1 MGVGN
6 SLTQM
11 FTAPIIENEHAGRG
25 SVVLRVRVPHTVA
38 TQARAGQFV
47 HVRTSGSADQ
57 WDPLLR
63 RPMSLL
69 GVDPATDEGLI
80 LVQNVGRGSG
90 WLVGRRP
97 GETLDVLGPL
107 GGAFTVAGNQKHLLM
122 VAGGVGVAP
131 LVMLAEEELPKGAEI
146 VLLIGSQTAEKHLPL
161 HYLPEQVEVI
171 RATDD
176 GTLGH
181 QGFVTD
187 LVPDYLDWADG
198 IFACGPNPMFRSLR
212 MKILA
217 HRGVRTPPVQVC
229 LEQQMGCGMGVCLGC
244 VVETKR
250 GYERTCTEGPVFPME
265 ALSWS

>member
-1 MGVGN
+1 M
-6 SLTQM
+6 TQM
-11 FTAPIIENEHAGRG
+11 FSAPVIENEPAGRG
-25 SVVLRVRVPHTVA
+25 SVVLRVRLPHNVA

-47 HVRTSGSADQ
+47 HIRTAESGDQ

-80 LVQNVGRGSG
+80 LVQNVGRGSA
-90 WLVGRRP
+90 WLLDRKAGD
-97 GETLDVLGPL
+97 TLDLLAPL
-107 GGAFTVAGNQKHLLM
+107 GSAFTVSGNQRHLLM
-122 VAGGVGVAP
+122 VAGGVGIAP
-131 LVMLAEEELPKGAEI
+131 LVMLADEELPKGAEI
-146 VLLIGSQTAEKHLPL
+146 VLLIGAQTAEKHLPL

-181 QGFVTD
+181 LGFVTD
-187 LVPDYLDWADG
+187 LMPDYLDWADG

-212 MKILA
+212 TKVEQ
-217 HRGVRTPPVQVC
+217 HRGVRTPPVQIC
-229 LEQQMGCGMGVCLGC
+229 IEQQMGCGMGVCLGC

-250 GYERTCTEGPVFPME
+250 GYLRTCTEGPVFAMDE
-265 ALSWS
+265 VAW